1 MNVTTMIDGRLAVPL
16 RAVPFMDGWNAL
28 HPERIV
34 EWLAESALDSPPAF
48 RVDESSAPIEHRFWS
63 NTLEQFR
70 GLVPAGAPRI
80 EWQREAVKLLPVEVF
95 MWLDDVR
102 ELFRASAGVQAY
114 DHEPDFCL
122 GDGPKW
128 GKVHVG
134 NGGRW
139 TYFPNEGYAGRDT
152 FTIEF
157 DLAGGQKNVVPVV
170 VEVSAEQAY
179 IEGSVAWTPE
189 TIAIPMWQDGFKTK
203 PLTLSTDP
211 MIPEQLAELIKGA
224 LVRAMPKPAPRM
236 LKRTALVQEIE
247 KTHPSL
253 RKTVANF
260 LGEASKAGYED
271 LLDAKGDKHGYWD
284 VDKVLGCLRRR
295 QLISQADEVVHSPDP
310 FKQMQ
315 AIVAR
320 R

>member
-1 MNVTTMIDGRLAVPL
+1 
-16 RAVPFMDGWNAL
+16 
-28 HPERIV
+28 
-34 EWLAESALDSPPAF
+34 
-48 RVDESSAPIEHRFWS
+48 
-63 NTLEQFR
+63 
-70 GLVPAGAPRI
+70 
-80 EWQREAVKLLPVEVF
+80 
-95 MWLDDVR
+95 
-102 ELFRASAGVQAY
+102 
-114 DHEPDFCL
+114 
-122 GDGPKW
+122 
-128 GKVHVG
+128 
-134 NGGRW
+134 
-139 TYFPNEGYAGRDT
+139 
-152 FTIEF
+152 
-157 DLAGGQKNVVPVV
+157 VPVV